1 MAVISTIQFKRGRAE
16 ALAKWT
22 RIPLAGEPIFDIDN
36 SILKIGDGV
45 HLYKD
50 LPALGGGGSG
60 GMQQIVF
67 DTYFNFPSTGK
78 ANMLYIARDKQ
89 MAYIWDDSD
98 ASNTRYVELG
108 LSGEIIDGGEPNTI
122 Y

>member
-16 ALAKWT
+16 ALNKWT
-22 RIPLAGEPIFDIDN
+22 TIPLVGEPIFDIDN

-50 LPALGGGGSG
+50 LLPLGGGGSG

-67 DTYFNFPSTGK
+67 DTYFNFPSTGNP
-78 ANMLYIARDKQ
+78 NMLYIARDRQ

-98 ASNTRYVELG
+98 ESNTHYVELG
-108 LSGEIIDGGEPNTI
+108 LSGDIIDGGGPDTI